1 MKTKV
6 QFHLFLTV
14 LVISSFACS
23 ISVGGPEYPTDVAPA
38 SPADA
43 QSLKD
48 IIQQAM
54 VTGAET
60 GVITLQVTEAQLT
73 AFIAD
78 QLAQQV
84 NPPFTEPQILLR
96 NGQMQL
102 YGKIDRGWFTANML
116 ITMNVTVDP
125 ATGKP
130 SIQIASADFG
140 PIPAPESLNTAISKV
155 IDETFTGS
163 FGPVAVGFRLET
175 ISIADGIMTLTGR
188 IK

>member
-1 MKTKV
+1 MKSKIKI
-6 QFHLFLTV
+6 HIS
-14 LVISSFACS
+14 LVTLIFSSIACS
-23 ISVGGPEYPTDVAPA
+23 IFIGGPEYPEQV
-38 SPADA
+38 SPTSATDA

-54 VTGAET
+54 TNGAET
-60 GVITLQVTEAQLT
+60 GIINLQITEAQLT

-78 QLAQQV
+78 QLAQQT

-102 YGKIDRGWFTANML
+102 YGKLERGWLQANML
-116 ITMNVTVDP
+116 ITMNVSIDP

-140 PIPAPESLNTAISKV
+140 PIPAPEGINSAISSI
-155 IDETFTGS
+155 IDEAFTGS

-175 ISIADGIMTLTGR
+175 ITIADSLMTLTGR

>member
-1 MKTKV
+1 MKNKTLKY
-6 QFHLFLTV
+6 LFLAA
-14 LVISSFACS
+14 LIFSSLACS
-23 ISVGGPEYPTDVAPA
+23 VFIGGPEYPAQTAPS
-38 SPADA
+38 SPTDA

-60 GVITLQVTEAQLT
+60 GIITMQVTEVQLT

-78 QLAQQV
+78 QLAQQTD
-84 NPPFTEPQILLR
+84 PPFTEPQILLR

-102 YGKIDRGWFTANML
+102 YGKIERGWFKANML
-116 ITMNVTVDP
+116 ITMNVSVDP

-140 PIPAPESLNTAISKV
+140 PFPAPEGLNAAISSV
-155 IDETFTGS
+155 IDEAFTGS

-175 ISIADGIMTLTGR
+175 ITIADGIMTLTGR